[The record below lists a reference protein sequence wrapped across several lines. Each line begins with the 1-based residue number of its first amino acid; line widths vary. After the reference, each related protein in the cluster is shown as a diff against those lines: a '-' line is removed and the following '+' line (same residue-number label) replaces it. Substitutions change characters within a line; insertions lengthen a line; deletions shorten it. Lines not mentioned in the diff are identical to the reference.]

1 MRFNVE
7 VTVLLLSMFGS
18 CTAVVVPELAFLPT
32 ALDAVEEGVEEHIV
46 LTDHIN
52 LLQHEDV
59 YGSIISTIL
68 LHPTLKSLTVR
79 SGVACGAGQLWSG

>member
-32 ALDAVEEGVEEHIV
+32 ALDAVEEGVEAVSYTHLTLPTKRIV
-46 LTDHIN
+46 
-52 LLQHEDV
+52 
-59 YGSIISTIL
+59 
-68 LHPTLKSLTVR
+68 
-79 SGVACGAGQLWSG
+79 